1 MSEIFLKMLIRIM
14 QSKGTLQKHKNERQ
28 SEFPIERGNSLTLQ
42 NTRWVLLS
50 AVAVLLKA
58 VYSPGRLF
66 ICCVCRME
74 TDPSPPSNFITNSA
88 KHGRF

>member
-1 MSEIFLKMLIRIM
+1 M
-14 QSKGTLQKHKNERQ
+14 QSEGTLQKYESERQ
-28 SEFPIERGNSLTLQ
+28 SELPIQWGNSLTLQ
-42 NTRWVLLS
+42 NARCFLLS

-58 VYSPGRLF
+58 VYNPGRLF

-74 TDPSPPSNFITNSA
+74 TDPSPRSDFTTNAA